1 MKKQCLWLWC
11 LTIWFYAFP
20 LNAATFD
27 HEHGLL
33 DILLKKHVIMAADRK
48 SSRVDYRGL
57 TRDKGLVKAYL
68 SSVASVRQAEFNSWD
83 RKKQLAFLINAYN
96 AYTLDIVVRHYPV
109 KSIRNI
115 GSFFR
120 KTWAIRFADLLGQ
133 KRTLDDIEHR
143 MIRQKGVYDEPRIH
157 VALVCAAVG
166 CPALRNE
173 AYTAEKLD
181 AQLEQALVLFLS
193 DRTRNRYDG
202 KTRTFHVSPLFQ
214 WYGDDFKEKYG
225 SLGKFFM
232 AYAHAFSLNDQERTA
247 LKKEGATIVFGNYDW
262 ALNDR

>member
-1 MKKQCLWLWC
+1 MNTPAL
-11 LTIWFYAFP
+11 
-20 LNAATFD
+20 D
-27 HEHGLL
+27 HVLL
-33 DILLKKHVIMAADRK
+33 R
-48 SSRVDYRGL
+48 
-57 TRDKGLVKAYL
+57 
-68 SSVASVRQAEFNSWD
+68 RQAILDTDSELVGYS
-83 RKKQLAFLINAYN
+83 LAFANGAGTELPTSTRVA
-96 AYTLDIVVRHYPV
+96 
-109 KSIRNI
+109 
-115 GSFFR
+115 
-120 KTWAIRFADLLGQ
+120 
-133 KRTLDDIEHR
+133 
-143 MIRQKGVYDEPRIH
+143 
-157 VALVCAAVG
+157 ALVCAAVG